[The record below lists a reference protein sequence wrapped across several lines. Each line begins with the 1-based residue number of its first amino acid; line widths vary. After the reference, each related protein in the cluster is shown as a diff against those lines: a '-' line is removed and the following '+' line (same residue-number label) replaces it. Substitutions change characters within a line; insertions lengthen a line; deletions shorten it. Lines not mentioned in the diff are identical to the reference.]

1 MQFILDQIPSFDQ
14 FTSAAAGYA
23 LGILTAIWAH
33 ALWKWW
39 HPHTIRYWGAWYT
52 NPRIL
57 FSGGLALTAAW
68 IAFLLKSLW

>member
-39 HPHTIRYWGAWYT
+39 HPHTIRYWAPGTPIRASCS
-52 NPRIL
+52 P
-57 FSGGLALTAAW
+57 AAW
-68 IAFLLKSLW
+68 RSPPPGSLFC